1 MCFYVS
7 AKRMGL
13 AQLKLGLIHILKD
26 FGCEPEDINDKM
38 ELDPKGL
45 ITTPLRPIQLKFYK
59 WKTK

>member
-1 MCFYVS
+1 
-7 AKRMGL
+7 MGL

-26 FGCEPEDINDKM
+26 FGCEPEDMNDKM

-59 WKTK
+59 WETKY